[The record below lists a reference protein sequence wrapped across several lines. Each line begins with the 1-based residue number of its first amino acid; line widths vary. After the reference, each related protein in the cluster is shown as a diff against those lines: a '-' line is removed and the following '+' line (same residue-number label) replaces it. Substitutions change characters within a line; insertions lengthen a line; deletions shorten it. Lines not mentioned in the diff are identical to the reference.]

1 MTTTL
6 YGNGL
11 DLDTVTQ
18 ALKEHYKPLSV
29 KNMVYKDNPFL
40 ALVNKYER
48 FGGENMPIPTQ
59 FGIANRRSA
68 TFTTGQLLGT
78 STNLARFVITRVKD
92 YSFASITGETIKAT
106 EGNADAFLKYA
117 TMEIDG
123 AIQSLTRSIAV
134 GLYGD
139 GTGKLGD
146 IKSGGL
152 PVNTNGTG
160 RLLTLENAE
169 SVTNFEVG
177 MVLKFVQ
184 SVAHAPRADTYTI
197 TAVDRDTG
205 ILTGTIA
212 SSSGAAADTDF
223 VVQDGDYVAAGGD
236 ADGNRMKISGL
247 EAWIPSGTPAN
258 LFGVTRTADRTRLA
272 GVPFN
277 GASMPIEEALIGA
290 ASRLAREGGS
300 PTHCFMDYT
309 QFSNLEKALGS
320 KVVYDK
326 VSSDDA
332 DVGFQSLTIIGP
344 KGPIQI
350 VADQNCTPNVA
361 YMLQMDTW
369 TLNSLGSAPHIL
381 DLDGNRMLREAN
393 NDAYEVRV
401 GFYGNLSCNAP
412 GYNSR
417 VALA

>member
-1 MTTTL
+1 MTVL

-11 DLDTVTQ
+11 NLDTVTQ
-18 ALKEHYKPLSV
+18 ALKEHYKPLTV

-59 FGIANRRSA
+59 YGIANRRSA
-68 TFTTGQLLGT
+68 DFQTGQLLGT
-78 STNLARFVITRVKD
+78 GTALARFVLTRVKD
-92 YSFASITGETIKAT
+92 YSFASITGESIKAT
-106 EGNADAFLKYA
+106 EGSADAFLKYA
-117 TMEIDG
+117 TLEIDG
-123 AIQSLTRSIAV
+123 AIQSLTRSIAI
-134 GLYGD
+134 GMYGD
-139 GTGKLGD
+139 GSGSIGTVGSIPDNTTG
-146 IKSGGL
+146 
-152 PVNTNGTG
+152 TNRTI
-160 RLLTLENAE
+160 TLANVET
-169 SVTNFEVG
+169 VTNFEVG
-177 MVLKFVQ
+177 MVLKF
-184 SVAHAPRADTYTI
+184 ANDAATNPDPDTFTV
-197 TAVDRDTG
+197 TKVDRDTG

-212 SSSGAAADTDF
+212 NGGNGAPTNLLF
-223 VVQDGDYVAAGGD
+223 QDGDYTAGG
-236 ADGNRMKISGL
+236 NRKKISGL
-247 EAWIPSGTPAN
+247 EAWIPAGTPAAN
-258 LFGVTRTADRTRLA
+258 FFGVADRTVDRTRLA

-277 GASMPIEEALIGA
+277 GASQPIEEALIGA

-300 PTHCFMDYT
+300 PDVCFMDYT
-309 QFSNLEKALGS
+309 QFANLEKALGS

-332 DVGFQSLTIIGP
+332 DIGFQALSIIGP
-344 KGPIQI
+344 KGPIKI
-350 VADQNCTPNVA
+350 IADQNCTPNVA

-369 TLNSLGSAPHIL
+369 TLNSLGAAPHIL